1 MLVRLTLMP
10 GIREASGKGEKM
22 DGELW
27 SHKAM
32 GVGKG
37 PGCVPTFPL
46 GSGSVTA
53 FMYRLGIQALLPQEM
68 SL

>member
-1 MLVRLTLMP
+1 
-10 GIREASGKGEKM
+10 M

-32 GVGKG
+32 DAGKG

-46 GSGSVTA
+46 GTGSVTV
-53 FMYRLGIQALLPQEM
+53 FMYGLRIQALLSREM
-68 SL
+68 LL